1 MMGSL
6 LAGTTEAPGEYFF
19 ADGVRLKKYRGEY
32 LRNLNC
38 SHQLTSLSVVIYW
51 WVESSETTRRLEPRC
66 VPQLLL
72 GSYMYF
78 PTPLPSLW
86 LVTVPGVFAKVN
98 SASSLPVWNFLHNVN
113 CFHFRNGIVKC
124 NGEQGRRA
132 KILQVIQLLEPGAHQ
147 MELPS
152 PIQALGANPFPSRF
166 IIRTVPGGD
175 FARRRW
181 EEPITTTKWHCYC
194 TSSNKRKF
202 GVDRPNKIIS

>member
-51 WVESSETTRRLEPRC
+51 WVASLETTRRLEPRC

-86 LVTVPGVFAKVN
+86 LVTVPGVFAKAN

-132 KILQVIQLLEPGAHQ
+132 KILQVIQLLERNQ
-147 MELPS
+147 
-152 PIQALGANPFPSRF
+152 QNCTDWPFFGWVEFKIP
-166 IIRTVPGGD
+166 
-175 FARRRW
+175 RRRRRRNGLRVVW
-181 EEPITTTKWHCYC
+181 NF
-194 TSSNKRKF
+194 SA
-202 GVDRPNKIIS
+202 IILTCSLCAI

>member
-32 LRNLNC
+32 LRNLKLF
-38 SHQLTSLSVVIYW
+38 SSVDEFISCYILMAWKFRNDKKTGAEMGPATASGIVH
-51 WVESSETTRRLEPRC
+51 VLPH
-66 VPQLLL
+66 
-72 GSYMYF
+72 
-78 PTPLPSLW
+78 PLPSLW

-132 KILQVIQLLEPGAHQ
+132 KILQVIQLLERNQ
-147 MELPS
+147 
-152 PIQALGANPFPSRF
+152 QNCTDWPFWGCVEFKIP
-166 IIRTVPGGD
+166 
-175 FARRRW
+175 RRRLRR
-181 EEPITTTKWHCYC
+181 
-194 TSSNKRKF
+194 KRLRVVWNF
-202 GVDRPNKIIS
+202 SAIILTCSLCAI

>member
-51 WVESSETTRRLEPRC
+51 WVESLETTRGLEPRC

-132 KILQVIQLLEPGAHQ
+132 KILQVIQLLERNQ
-147 MELPS
+147 
-152 PIQALGANPFPSRF
+152 QNCTDWPFWGCVEFKIP
-166 IIRTVPGGD
+166 
-175 FARRRW
+175 RRRRRR
-181 EEPITTTKWHCYC
+181 
-194 TSSNKRKF
+194 KRLRVVWNF
-202 GVDRPNKIIS
+202 SAIILTCSLCAI